1 MRNLAVPTTAFLLL
15 LSVALGC
22 KQLANAGAVNLFQ
35 GDNAAKAAT
44 AIKAK
49 VGVDKVRVI
58 RAEVRQDSMK
68 ITVQA
73 PDNPKNLD
81 EYTYEKG
88 TATGP
93 KPVQAVSIGNLEMT
107 ADKYHI
113 TDLAAI
119 NFAAIPDTVQ
129 KAIARS
135 GLENGKVDLIS
146 MEQNYA
152 EITHPDLKQQTKQKS
167 EQLEQR
173 IEEKTKQCSKASAPA
188 NCMDD
193 LKQLQK
199 QQTDKMMGRGE
210 RQWDLAWR
218 IFVESPRGSRDFY
231 ADKQGHIIDNPF
243 EGLP

>member
-15 LSVALGC
+15 LCAALGC

-35 GDNAAKAAT
+35 SDNAAKAAA
-44 AIKAK
+44 AIKIK

-58 RAEVRQDSMK
+58 SAQVRQDSMK

-81 EYTYEKG
+81 EYTFEKG
-88 TATGP
+88 RAAGP
-93 KPVQAVSIGNLEMT
+93 KAVQAVSIGNLEMT

-113 TDLAAI
+113 TDLADI

-146 MEQNYA
+146 MEQAYA
-152 EITHPDLKQQTKQKS
+152 ETTNPGLKEQKKRNSDQLRQQIQ
-167 EQLEQR
+167 
-173 IEEKTKQCSKASAPA
+173 EKTRQCFKASAPS

-193 LKQLQK
+193 LRQLQK
-199 QQTDKMMGRGE
+199 QQTDLMMGRGE
-210 RQWDLAWR
+210 KQWDLAWR
-218 IFVESPRGSRDFY
+218 IFVEGPRGRKDFY
-231 ADKQGHIIDNPF
+231 ADKQGNIIDNPY
-243 EGLP
+243 